1 MERIKKRT
9 RTLKKAVL
17 LLLAF
22 APAAIVV
29 AQHPVKHASAQ
40 QNEVAKHRILES
52 YGKLPLYFEAN
63 QGQTDKQVKFLSRG
77 KGYTLFLTP
86 TEVVLALKNQR
97 SAVSGR
103 RSAESGQSEGPSEA
117 VQTAL
122 RMKLVAGN
130 PALKVMGLDEL
141 PGKSNYLIGNDPK
154 KWHTNILHYA
164 RSLNKSFRN
173 AAR

>member
-22 APAAIVV
+22 ALAAIVA
-29 AQHPVKHASAQ
+29 AQHPVKEASAQ
-40 QNEVAKHRILES
+40 QNEVTKHRILES
-52 YGKLPLYFEAN
+52 YGKLPLYFGAN

-97 SAVSGR
+97 SA
-103 RSAESGQSEGPSEA
+103 ESGQSEGPSEA

-130 PALKVMGLDEL
+130 PAPKVMGLDEL